1 MDIKRII
8 REELEPDNIDYQD
21 IVYEDNNLIVIYPKT
36 KEASCDYGDDT
47 NWCTATDGG
56 QSFYEYNDKG
66 NLYYH
71 IWKIKLPETK
81 RNYEKIAR
89 FIGYGGK
96 YEEAGQ
102 LFLHDDHEV
111 DENDIIEGLFNA
123 KIEKSDF
130 YNNRYVIPKRMAPFY
145 DSWQDARIAV
155 DTHYA
160 KNGLHKTPNEN
171 YGEDDDIDVFL
182 ESSDM
187 DWIESVNIRYH
198 EMNADE
204 LEEILNKTF
213 EGTRYTATHY
223 DNDKLLTI
231 AEKNSG
237 GIYIDFE
244 IEYWGTILHN
254 RGHTTLNEIIITA
267 ENETKTMGPHV
278 PYGIQEE
285 YKELYELLN
294 NAFPPSENLP
304 WVIKEE
310 ADDMGWIKDI
320 KPLDAINQR
329 GQYKIWFGVISEEE
343 QNRILNILYDNG
355 YEWTGFGN
363 SRPTM
368 REVSSGENFDSLFLY
383 NGIPSLLD
391 HTFRTT
397 NNKSISWMGYN
408 VPKWEY
414 EEDANDSRNW
424 AIEKNKHHFDKKMV
438 EYTELP
444 KSIFTI

>member
-56 QSFYEYNDKG
+56 HSFYEYNDRG

-111 DENDIIEGLFNA
+111 YDNDIIEGLFDA

-130 YNNRYVIPKRMAPFY
+130 YNDRYVIPKRMVPFY

-171 YGEDDDIDVFL
+171 YGEDDDVDVFL

-187 DWIESVNIRYH
+187 DWIESINIRYH

-213 EGTRYTATHY
+213 EGTKYTAIHY
-223 DNDKLLTI
+223 DGDKILTI
-231 AEKNSG
+231 EDRLG
-237 GIYIDFE
+237 GVYIDFE

-254 RGHTTLNEIIITA
+254 GEHTTLDEIINTA
-267 ENETKTMGPHV
+267 EYETKTMGRHV
-278 PYGIQEE
+278 PVEIQEE

-294 NAFPPSENLP
+294 NAFPPGENLP
-304 WVIKEE
+304 WAIKEE

-320 KPLDAINQR
+320 KPLDAINQQ
-329 GQYKIWFGVISEEE
+329 GKYKIWFGIISEEE

-355 YEWTGFGN
+355 YEWTGFSN
-363 SRPTM
+363 ARPTM
-368 REVSSGENFDSLFLY
+368 NEVEKGQNFDSLFLY
-383 NGIPSLLD
+383 NGLDSLAGGPL
-391 HTFRTT
+391 RTT

-408 VPKWEY
+408 MSPY
-414 EEDANDSRNW
+414 IYHRLGDIDYND
-424 AIEKNKHHFDKKMV
+424 IVDKNKHHFYKKLM

-444 KSIFTI
+444 KSIFNI